1 VLPETAW
8 SVAYWTV
15 RQGAADVEQSPV
27 SAPLGETYRPFGSSG
42 TVVVVVLVVDVVV
55 LVVVDVVVEVV
66 VVVPPPPV
74 VGGVHATA
82 TVATDA
88 TNSSAMRWRTFMGTN
103 PFQV

>member
-1 VLPETAW
+1 LPGAAW
-8 SVAYWTV
+8 SVAYWIV

-27 SAPLGETYRPFGSSG
+27 SAPLGETYRPLGSSG
-42 TVVVVVLVVDVVV
+42 TVVVVVDVVVV
-55 LVVVDVVVEVV
+55 LVVVDVVVDVV

-88 TNSSAMRWRTFMGTN
+88 TNSSAMRWRTFMETN